1 MVADMAIFRTT
12 KGTGRINAADLNAEM
27 RTRCDICGK
36 PRNRGDHDRCSKQR
50 QAKRREMERE

>member
-1 MVADMAIFRTT
+1 MAIFRTS